1 MGLLSQNCAN
11 HVCPLQYHLANI
23 SLVKFLHM
31 CGLDPTCLSLEV
43 GPGAPWTQSQIRASA
58 LTLHSLALSGFHHT
72 HNVSLTL
79 GFFVV

>member
-1 MGLLSQNCAN
+1 MGLVSQNCTN

-23 SLVKFLHM
+23 FFVKFLHK
-31 CGLDPTCLSLEV
+31 CGLGTTCHSSEG

-58 LTLHSLALSGFHHT
+58 LTVHSLAPSGFQHT

>member
-1 MGLLSQNCAN
+1 
-11 HVCPLQYHLANI
+11 
-23 SLVKFLHM
+23 M

-58 LTLHSLALSGFHHT
+58 LTLHALALSGFQHT